1 MIKGVLLAISIHSL
15 CLGHLFIELVLG
27 LVLLDVVLV
36 ALLEVLGKNDIP
48 TETERFVRISCQECI
63 FHSPLGVP
71 YSEFKE
77 VLSHDSSHPVY
88 LH

>member
-36 ALLEVLGKNDIP
+36 ALLEVLGKND
-48 TETERFVRISCQECI
+48 
-63 FHSPLGVP
+63 VP
-71 YSEFKE
+71 RE
-77 VLSHDSSHPVY
+77 
-88 LH
+88 